1 MTNYNCQTN
10 KKWKKSAIFS
20 GMYSVI
26 WMLVKVKF
34 ARDKMISKWIQIAH
48 WKNRIEPETSFRNW
62 FQDAKFQETQKEKHR
77 VGRLQEL
84 SFPVNQQ
91 LIPLSTYLAS
101 RLFLG
106 HHKQVIEQW
115 ITSWYEIKKPRMV
128 KEYRTPNEWM
138 SKKQKI
144 KKGKMILHIGETI
157 NKHRNLRRYT
167 ESTNH
172 ACKHS
177 VLILDRDLSKPQDI
191 FIWICSKRD
200 VSICSISNG
209 NLASVGL
216 TFV

>member
-10 KKWKKSAIFS
+10 REWQKSAVFS

-34 ARDKMISKWIQIAH
+34 ARDKMISKRIQIAH

-62 FQDAKFQETQKEKHR
+62 FQDTKFQETQKEKHR
-77 VGRLQEL
+77 VGKLQEL
-84 SFPVNQQ
+84 GRLPVNQQ
-91 LIPLSTYLAS
+91 LIPLSTYLAR
-101 RLFLG
+101 RLFWG
-106 HHKQVIEQW
+106 HYKQGIEQW

-138 SKKQKI
+138 SKKQKT

-157 NKHRNLRRYT
+157 KKPRNFRRYT

-177 VLILDRDLSKPQDI
+177 VLILDRNLSKPQNI
-191 FIWICSKRD
+191 FIWICSKRV

-209 NLASVGL
+209 SPAVLG
-216 TFV
+216 